1 MIDSPQVINAVLF
14 YKVKNFLVINS
25 TNDVIMPRLK
35 SGFLYLLHPWH
46 WQRWTQHCNIKIRV
60 TISNKTFTEL
70 LTFMFWPATYLIY
83 FYSIS
88 YIKPDIPFFLNT
100 KEQIPPLPQFSYLQM
115 QLILP
120 FYSDLICYILILLWK
135 VLSKLRNT
143 RVFNKQHQCEIWGCC
158 KHISWEIHRTLV
170 EIYLPVISFARYR
183 QPNAIILKE
192 KRDLRL

>member
-1 MIDSPQVINAVLF
+1 MIDSPQVINAILF
-14 YKVKNFLVINS
+14 YKVKIFLVINS

-100 KEQIPPLPQFSYLQM
+100 KEQIPPVAPPRS
-115 QLILP
+115 LISLMILSVTSL
-120 FYSDLICYILILLWK
+120 FCYEKYSPNYEEFLISNISVKYEVVVNTYHERYIELWWK
-135 VLSKLRNT
+135 YICR
-143 RVFNKQHQCEIWGCC
+143 
-158 KHISWEIHRTLV
+158 
-170 EIYLPVISFARYR
+170 
-183 QPNAIILKE
+183 
-192 KRDLRL
+192 